1 MLPISQRWSPAPLS
15 PTTARF
21 LWSTEDELLFVTS
34 LGAWHTPQRERAPLL
49 RRYLAALSQ
58 RQNWGQ
64 IDVVQVRLQVE
75 RLLAEE
81 PPASVC

>member
-1 MLPISQRWSPAPLS
+1 MLPTAQRWRPAPRS
-15 PTTARF
+15 

-34 LGAWHTPQRERAPLL
+34 LGAWREPQCERAPLL